1 MVKVM
6 GMRESW
12 ILNSSQRLISN
23 LKVDPTL
30 PSPCSESHLSFRGGC
45 SLPDEEILPTVSEDC
60 FTPVGFAMTKWPLFL
75 HGTLRAGYTLGRPA
89 RT

>member
-12 ILNSSQRLISN
+12 ILNSSQRLIFN

-45 SLPDEEILPTVSEDC
+45 SFPDEAILPTVSEDC
-60 FTPVGFAMTKWPLFL
+60 FAPLGFTP
-75 HGTLRAGYTLGRPA
+75 AGLACGVRNDKIALPYG
-89 RT
+89 

>member
-12 ILNSSQRLISN
+12 ILNSSQRLIFN

-30 PSPCSESHLSFRGGC
+30 PSPCSESHLLLRGGC
-45 SLPDEEILPTVSEDC
+45 SLPDEAILPTVSEDC

-75 HGTLRAGYTLGRPA
+75 HGTLRAGYTLGRSA

>member
-30 PSPCSESHLSFRGGC
+30 PSPCSESHLS
-45 SLPDEEILPTVSEDC
+45 L
-60 FTPVGFAMTKWPLFL
+60 
-75 HGTLRAGYTLGRPA
+75 
-89 RT
+89 

>member
-30 PSPCSESHLSFRGGC
+30 LSPCSESHLS
-45 SLPDEEILPTVSEDC
+45 L
-60 FTPVGFAMTKWPLFL
+60 
-75 HGTLRAGYTLGRPA
+75 
-89 RT
+89 